1 MHISDIYTEY
11 FNLMSKLLR
20 KSKNQNQIVILFE
33 RSYDTIF
40 VNVVILKVWISIK
53 NLDEEQIEKQWIPF

>member
-1 MHISDIYTEY
+1 
-11 FNLMSKLLR
+11 MSKLLR
-20 KSKNQNQIVILFE
+20 KSKIQNQIVILFE

-53 NLDEEQIEKQWIPF
+53 II

>member
-1 MHISDIYTEY
+1 
-11 FNLMSKLLR
+11 MSKLLR

>member
-1 MHISDIYTEY
+1 
-11 FNLMSKLLR
+11 MSKLLR

-53 NLDEEQIEKQWIPF
+53 NLDEEQIEKQ